1 MKRLI
6 AVLAVLFLISAPAF
20 ALSDEHYLELKKF
33 PGFAAAEQ
41 KLTKAYNE
49 AEKVMDKSEF
59 EALRESQRDWIA
71 GQRDIRAETFIRDNY
86 SIADAYTRVTLERAE
101 SILARIRTIQNRVV
115 DDAGIDDIA
124 GEYAYS
130 ESELSMRLSLMIRD
144 ESLFEV
150 SFAGRGS
157 RMVMYGHLKP
167 GDRTA
172 TFSDDWGDQAVL
184 TFQDTDTVSVKVN
197 DTFKDAFDADGTYK
211 RIKGNNN

>member
-1 MKRLI
+1 M
-6 AVLAVLFLISAPAF
+6 ISAPAF
-20 ALSDEHYLELKKF
+20 ALSDEQYLKLKKF
-33 PGFAAAEQ
+33 TGFAAAEQ

-130 ESELSMRLSLMIRD
+130 ESELYMRLSLMIRD

-167 GDRTA
+167 GDKSA
-172 TFSDDWGDQAVL
+172 TFNDDWGNQAVL
-184 TFQDTDTVSVKVN
+184 TFQDTDTISVKVN

>member
-6 AVLAVLFLISAPAF
+6 TTLAVLFLISAPAF
-20 ALSDEHYLELKKF
+20 ALSDEQYLELKKF
-33 PGFAAAEQ
+33 PGFAAADQ

-101 SILARIRTIQNRVV
+101 SILTRIRTIQNRVV

-157 RMVMYGHLKP
+157 RMVMYGYLKP
-167 GDRTA
+167 GDKTA
-172 TFSDDWGDQAVL
+172 TFNDDWGDQAVL
-184 TFQDTDTVSVKVN
+184 TFQYPDTVSVKVN

-211 RIKGNNN
+211 RIKENNN